1 MKNYHKEGITRRD
14 LVRFGAAAS
23 ATAAATGVLTSQG
36 AMADSLHNPTSG
48 RRSASSARPNAK
60 YIVECHCHVGS
71 SPGTAKLTEKVKSA
85 SDWAA
90 FRTKEPELY
99 AKVMAE
105 QYGDDSDI
113 LFETMDEHGVTHAL
127 VQYVPGMT
135 ATNERTVEIAKRSKG
150 RFFPIY
156 RPDFLVGAQV
166 GGTLTE
172 AQDKE
177 VFASNARRMADDI
190 ESKFPEWGMIGVG
203 EVIPGG
209 MVTNSSDP
217 LEISRAMG
225 PIMEALSKNGL
236 PIQIPTGY
244 TGWKGTLHHTWMPL
258 YVDELAGNFPNVPIV
273 LIKMGRGFRTS
284 FDTCLV
290 SALRNANVYLET
302 TDAKS
307 EFIREA
313 VQELGPE
320 RIMFGTD
327 FTVMSRNYTYQHN
340 FHELN
345 GANLNQEDVEWI
357 CWKTANEVYDLGL
370 DA

>member
-1 MKNYHKEGITRRD
+1 MNKQDKKGISRRD
-14 LVRFGAAAS
+14 MLRFGAAAS
-23 ATAAATGVLTSQG
+23 AASAAAVAASQS
-36 AMADSLHNPTSG
+36 AQADSMNDPVVGSN
-48 RRSASSARPNAK
+48 RPSSARPDAK

-105 QYGDDSDI
+105 EYGDDSDI
-113 LFETMDEHGVTHAL
+113 LFETMDKHGVTHAL

-135 ATNERTVEIAKRSKG
+135 ATNDRTAEIARGSKG
-150 RFFPIY
+150 RFFPLY

-172 AQDKE
+172 ANDKD
-177 VFASNARRMADDI
+177 VFASNARRIADAID
-190 ESKFPEWGMIGVG
+190 SDFPEWGMIGVG

-217 LEISRAMG
+217 LEIARAMG

-258 YVDELAGNFPNVPIV
+258 YVDEMAGNFPKVPIV

-290 SALRNANVYLET
+290 TALRNANVYLET

-307 EFIREA
+307 EFITEA
-313 VQELGPE
+313 AQKLGSD
-320 RIMFGTD
+320 RIMFGSD
-327 FTVMSRNYTYQHN
+327 FTVMSRNYTYEHN
-340 FHELN
+340 FREIN
-345 GANLNQEDVEWI
+345 GASLTQDDVENI
-357 CWKTANEVYDLGL
+357 CWRTANEVYKLGL
-370 DA
+370 EA